1 MKGSIIIIIAESK
14 IIIIIPK
21 PKYAEQMLMKAQMPT
36 APKIPL
42 KCVQILYFDAI
53 YTQKQ
58 FLFCPKT
65 LTFAAIK

>member
-36 APKIPL
+36 APKNPFKMCTNLI
-42 KCVQILYFDAI
+42 F
-53 YTQKQ
+53 
-58 FLFCPKT
+58 
-65 LTFAAIK
+65 